1 MGITVTIKA
10 IDDSPS
16 TKELKT
22 LEVTPV
28 FFSPKDNVVLAAIKV
43 VGPDGKLLQRA
54 MLTLSGSSGLLQLR
68 DFTVPVE
75 PQFVRKND
83 SSAETP

>member
-1 MGITVTIKA
+1 
-10 IDDSPS
+10 
-16 TKELKT
+16 
-22 LEVTPV
+22 
-28 FFSPKDNVVLAAIKV
+28 LAAIKV